1 MDRGVIAEP
10 LVCGCIV
17 GVGEYPV
24 DIASVVGWDETG
36 SQYPTVLLL
45 RWYVQFA
52 YPTSALT
59 VVAR

>member
-1 MDRGVIAEP
+1 VIAEP

-36 SQYPTVLLL
+36 SQYPTVLLFE
-45 RWYVQFA
+45 VVCA
-52 YPTSALT
+52 VCIPDVSLT